1 MCLSASAT
9 VMPGSRRTNSVVM
22 MPPAAWPGYCS
33 RRSTSARTSAESCGN
48 SRRRSCSPI
57 WRMISVRWSAERP
70 SRILAAR
77 EGSMCSTIALRR
89 VSVGWSRTSTARC
102 VEHIVTTVAASTSR
116 SWFSKSAR
124 SAGGRSAT
132 APPMP
137 VKLSSSR
144 SWIRSRSS
152 FGAVTSGLLC
162 RRQRVLGV
170 GVSAPHLP
178 EALQL
183 VHYLNEARVL
193 AQAVELVAAG
203 EERVVLVAELHGPA
217 HPLDAFVQLPDHGI
231 EGGQPQRHVVV
242 RCRGL
247 QHPLRDQ
254 GQGLLTLAAGPEAPG
269 QQRLHALEMRVLA
282 LHLFEQGL
290 GLGHP

>member
-1 MCLSASAT
+1 FRS
-9 VMPGSRRTNSVVM
+9 
-22 MPPAAWPGYCS
+22 PPLGPPPHPHS
-33 RRSTSARTSAESCGN
+33 FPTR
-48 SRRRSCSPI
+48 
-57 WRMISVRWSAERP
+57 RP
-70 SRILAAR
+70 SDL
-77 EGSMCSTIALRR
+77 
-89 VSVGWSRTSTARC
+89 
-102 VEHIVTTVAASTSR
+102 STSR

-203 EERVVLVAELHGPA
+203 EERA
-217 HPLDAFVQLPDHGI
+217 
-231 EGGQPQRHVVV
+231 
-242 RCRGL
+242 
-247 QHPLRDQ
+247 
-254 GQGLLTLAAGPEAPG
+254 
-269 QQRLHALEMRVLA
+269 
-282 LHLFEQGL
+282 
-290 GLGHP
+290 